1 MLILE
6 SRSITLWEH
15 FYLRSMLGRSD
26 GLVSLQSA
34 LNPHSADAVHKT
46 SIHAFAQS
54 ARIGSGQGSSYT
66 GMVTINGGAV
76 HVKQL
81 PIGTSQAFPV
91 SFNRAANTKLL
102 TLKYESFCC
111 VHTYWVCHAT
121 RGSEATNA
129 TICSILRGGCEHRVE
144 ERSLYLK
151 IQGQP
156 PAESTA
162 RSIVQVWCVSHP
174 AKAWKRQGYRQLRE
188 LGEYT
193 EEESSDP
200 TDADGTVAAQ
210 RQDYMPAIQYCGR
223 AGSSSAAG
231 GACDILAKSGS
242 GPGPERLR
250 VRKESANERSE
261 ERGWERSILLVP
273 MRKHDTFDPFRP
285 NAKRTRRHTR
295 KAWILLHSYC
305 IRLRHYYDLAAAET
319 ARADTREPGNERD
332 GVQASSIGSL
342 LIVDLTQS
350 LTRQISWLTWADGS
364 RSMNLNREAG
374 PWNAGTNLVRLRVRE
389 SRVRIG
395 WADRVCARGSSP
407 PRCLVSLEPL
417 GAVGGSWYQSRNDL
431 PVCFRLRRGLT
442 P

>member
-162 RSIVQVWCVSHP
+162 RSIVQVWCVSMETTRIST
-174 AKAWKRQGYRQLRE
+174 AKGAWGVYGRGVQKVIRQMQTEQLLPRDKITCLQYSIAVGLGHRQQRAARATFWRRAD
-188 LGEYT
+188 LGQVPSDY
-193 EEESSDP
+193 ES
-200 TDADGTVAAQ
+200 
-210 RQDYMPAIQYCGR
+210 
-223 AGSSSAAG
+223 
-231 GACDILAKSGS
+231 AKSPQMS
-242 GPGPERLR
+242 G
-250 VRKESANERSE
+250 
-261 ERGWERSILLVP
+261 
-273 MRKHDTFDPFRP
+273 
-285 NAKRTRRHTR
+285 
-295 KAWILLHSYC
+295 
-305 IRLRHYYDLAAAET
+305 
-319 ARADTREPGNERD
+319 ARNVAG
-332 GVQASSIGSL
+332 
-342 LIVDLTQS
+342 
-350 LTRQISWLTWADGS
+350 
-364 RSMNLNREAG
+364 REAYC
-374 PWNAGTNLVRLRVRE
+374 W
-389 SRVRIG
+389 
-395 WADRVCARGSSP
+395 C
-407 PRCLVSLEPL
+407 
-417 GAVGGSWYQSRNDL
+417 Q
-431 PVCFRLRRGLT
+431 
-442 P
+442 